1 MEGKKKR
8 AFDIC
13 SLLVITPLM
22 TLALTGLL
30 DLAAFLGE
38 SFSSISII
46 ILSVEG
52 RVHRTDC
59 KGQECSLVSVGACK
73 FS

>member
-1 MEGKKKR
+1 MGSNRTEHGGEEKA

-30 DLAAFLGE
+30 DLAAFFLE

-52 RVHRTDC
+52 
-59 KGQECSLVSVGACK
+59 
-73 FS
+73 